1 MEEYRL
7 SKLTWPELADAKNTL
22 TSVIIPVGSTEQHG
36 PHLPFDTD
44 AFTSVSLA
52 DRCAIEC
59 QSEGLRV
66 LVTPALSFGVSW
78 YHMDF
83 AGTMSISSGLYI
95 SLIKELV
102 RCLMRH
108 KFPNIIL
115 LNSHGGNT
123 PALTVAINDLYE
135 ETRQRIY
142 LVNWASLAADL
153 IQSMEIRSP
162 LIHTEEVETSVAM
175 ALGQRARLEDRT
187 RDCFSRREVYQK
199 KGIATSSHV
208 AYDALNPGHG
218 VTIPMDFIKDISE
231 SGVVG
236 DATLGNQEEGEKIIQ
251 LVVQRL
257 KEMIA
262 ELAGK
267 YSK

>member
-7 SKLTWPELADAKNTL
+7 NKLTWPELAEAKNDL
-22 TSVIIPVGSTEQHG
+22 ASVIIPVGSTEQHG

-44 AFTSVSLA
+44 TFTSITIA
-52 DRCAIEC
+52 ERCAADC
-59 QSEGLRV
+59 QSSGLRV
-66 LVTPALSFGVSW
+66 LVTPAVSFGVSW

-83 AGTMSISSGLYI
+83 AGTMSISSGIYI

-102 RCLMRH
+102 RCLIRH
-108 KFPNIIL
+108 KFQNIIL

-123 PALTVAINDLYE
+123 PALTVAINDLYD

-142 LVNWASLAADL
+142 LVNWASLAADR
-153 IQSMEIRSP
+153 IQSMGIRSP
-162 LIHTEEVETSVAM
+162 LIHTEEVETSVAIG
-175 ALGQRARLEDRT
+175 LGQRVRLEART
-187 RDCFSRREVYQK
+187 RDCFSRREVYQN
-199 KGIATSSHV
+199 KGIATSSQV
-208 AYDALNPGHG
+208 SYDALNPGHG
-218 VTIPMDFIKDISE
+218 VTIPMDFIKDISP

-236 DATLGNQEEGEKIIQ
+236 DATLGSQEKGEEIIRV
-251 LVVQRL
+251 VVQRL

-267 YSK
+267 FSK